1 MLRIAIMALH
11 HEAASW
17 GSWLGLDVD
26 RLVVVFE
33 VDDRRQV
40 ELLRIAR
47 RKAGMR
53 SALHCMGVRTPLRS
67 PR

>member
-1 MLRIAIMALH
+1 
-11 HEAASW
+11 
-17 GSWLGLDVD
+17 
-26 RLVVVFE
+26 VVFE